1 MNNKLIEEAYTVS
14 KRREYIQHH
23 VGEVD
28 MSILD
33 TENEA
38 NANPFT
44 AYGKAMEHIKELR
57 IR

>member
-1 MNNKLIEEAYTVS
+1 
-14 KRREYIQHH
+14 
-23 VGEVD
+23 

-44 AYGKAMEHIKELR
+44 AYGKAMEHIKELK
-57 IR
+57 IRQQAKAKNATNDEEDSDSRSGD